1 MYVSLNKSFLINK
14 PIIIMQVTTFENGV
28 KNVYNI
34 ETAPKTFAELQVELR
49 NQGVHTNWEEKTVE
63 MRPGKVQLVPV
74 SEIPDTNIIL
84 FLFPVDTK
92 GGVTRKELEATAK
105 AASQSSATGKEH
117 FRGYTS
123 MRTNDLIAKVDSWE
137 RLNAKPTKE
146 KKVKAEKVLSTVP
159 VGTAVTI
166 NTDNATVS
174 SDDAEM
180 TKFIA
185 ESPEVIQTII
195 NVDNIKEEI
204 TESVV
209 DSALEYLNLSNV
221 VLSKTSIPDYKKG
234 ILEFIANGN
243 QLPVDTEA
251 EENARLQSEYNESKK
266 YFGGNLKRRK

>member
-1 MYVSLNKSFLINK
+1 
-14 PIIIMQVTTFENGV
+14 MQVITFENGV

-34 ETAPKTFAELQVELR
+34 ETAPKSFAELQVELR

-123 MRTNDLIAKVDSWE
+123 MRTNDLVAKVDSWNK
-137 RLNAKPTKE
+137 LNAKPTKE

-180 TKFIA
+180 AKFIT
-185 ESPEVIQTII
+185 ESPEAKQAIVDVVQT
-195 NVDNIKEEI
+195 NIEKVKEEI

-209 DSALEYLNLSNV
+209 DSALEYLSLNNV
-221 VLSKTSIPDYKKG
+221 ILAKASIPDYKKG
-234 ILEFIANGN
+234 ILEFITNGN
-243 QLPVDTEA
+243 QLPIDTEA
-251 EENARLQSEYNESKK
+251 EENARLQEEYNESKK
-266 YFGGNLKRRK
+266 YFGGNLKKRK